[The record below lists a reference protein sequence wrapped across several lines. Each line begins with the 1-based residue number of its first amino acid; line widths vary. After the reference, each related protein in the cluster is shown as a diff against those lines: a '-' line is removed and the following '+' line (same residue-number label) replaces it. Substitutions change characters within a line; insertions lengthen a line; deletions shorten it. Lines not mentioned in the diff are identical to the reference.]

1 MFGSLGYWASSKGM
15 VTVPNLIGLTEA
27 QASTALSNKVL
38 SYVKITNT
46 ETQDVNLINKVASQS
61 LVADSLTNYE
71 SIIEISLY
79 QYVCIPVYYKVE
91 PEQSY
96 IVSFCN
102 PTTPQVKAFL
112 WRTDNCGGF
121 VNTEWRQEFVGG
133 PCVPPPPAC
142 SGICVDDTSRPQ
154 YIRTI
159 EDGQTCTTYIMQPR
173 IDASCGVTSYCPDRV
188 VRITGYC

>member
-1 MFGSLGYWASSKGM
+1 M

-79 QYVCIPVYYKVE
+79 QYVCIPIYYKVE

-102 PTTPQVKAFL
+102 ETTPQVKAFL

-121 VNTEWRQEFVGG
+121 TNTEWRQEFVGA
-133 PCVPPPPAC
+133 PCAPPPPTC
-142 SGICVDDTSRPQ
+142 SGTCVDDTSRPQ
-154 YIRTI
+154 YVSYI
-159 EDGQTCTTYIMQPR
+159 EQGSTCTAYLMQPR
-173 IDASCGVTSYCPDRV
+173 RDSTCGVTSACPDRV